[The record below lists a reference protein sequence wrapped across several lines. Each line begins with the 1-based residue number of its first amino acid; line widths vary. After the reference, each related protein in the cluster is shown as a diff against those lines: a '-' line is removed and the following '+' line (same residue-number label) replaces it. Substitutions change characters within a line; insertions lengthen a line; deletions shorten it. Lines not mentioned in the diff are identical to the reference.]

1 MRFETRGVGVRY
13 GRRGERAL
21 DDLSITIPSGSLYL
35 VLGPN
40 GSGKSTLMR
49 TLLGTVTPEEGEVFL
64 DQRPLPVW
72 SRGEIALSVG
82 AVAQTE
88 HLSFPLSVC
97 EYVGMGRY
105 PHLGLFR
112 SEGEADRRV
121 VAQALERCDVGQFAD
136 REVGTLSA
144 GEFQRVRIARALAQE
159 PRALI
164 LDEPTANLD
173 IRHEMEIFRLLR
185 DAAGAGVTVILITHH
200 LDVAGAIA
208 DRILLLH
215 RGKVAAEGGVEEVL
229 RPEILEPVYE
239 WGLSVRPDPDSGLP
253 RVSPRF

>member
-1 MRFETRGVGVRY
+1 MKFETTEVAVRY
-13 GRRGERAL
+13 GRGAERAL
-21 DDLSITIPSGSLYL
+21 EDLTMSVPPGCLYL

-49 TLLGTVTPEEGEVFL
+49 ALLGTVPLEAGEIRL
-64 DQRPLPVW
+64 DDRPL
-72 SRGEIALSVG
+72 SRWTREEMALSVG
-82 AVAQTE
+82 AVAQSE
-88 HLSFPLSVC
+88 HMSFPLSVS

-105 PHLGLFR
+105 PHLGPFR
-112 SEGEADRRV
+112 GEGERDRKV
-121 VAQALERCDVGQFAD
+121 VADALRRCDAERFSG

-144 GEFQRVRIARALAQE
+144 GELQRVRIARALAQE

-173 IRHEMEIFRLLR
+173 IRHEMKIFQLLR
-185 DAAGAGVTVILITHH
+185 SAAQEGVTVILITHH
-200 LDVAGAIA
+200 LDIAGGIA
-208 DRILLLH
+208 DRILLLN
-215 RGKVAAEGGVEEVL
+215 RGRIAAEGSVEEVL

-239 WGLSVRPDPDSGLP
+239 WRLAVRPDPDTGLP

>member
-1 MRFETRGVGVRY
+1 MNFEAKAVSVRY
-13 GRRGERAL
+13 RGSPERAL
-21 DDLSITIPSGSLYL
+21 ENLSISIPTGSLYL

-49 TLLGTVTPEEGEVFL
+49 ALLGTVPLEAGEVHL
-64 DQRPLPVW
+64 DGRPISGWRRDELAR
-72 SRGEIALSVG
+72 SIG

-88 HLSFPLSVC
+88 QLAFPLSVG

-105 PHLGLFR
+105 PHLGAFR
-112 SEGEADRRV
+112 AEGEDDR
-121 VAQALERCDVGQFAD
+121 QAVTEALRRCDVERFID

-144 GEFQRVRIARALAQE
+144 GELQRVRIARALAQE

-185 DAAGAGVTVILITHH
+185 SAADEGVTVILITHH
-200 LDVAGAIA
+200 LDLAGGIA
-208 DRILLLH
+208 DRILLLNG
-215 RGKVAAEGGVEEVL
+215 GKIAAEGGVQEVL
-229 RPEILEPVYE
+229 RPEVLDPVYE
-239 WGLSVRPDPDSGLP
+239 WPLDVRSDPDSGVP
-253 RVSPRF
+253 RVSPKF